1 MTEIVWDE
9 FRLVRAIA
17 EARSLA
23 GAADALG
30 INHST
35 VFRRLGA
42 LEKTIGARLF
52 ERSRAG
58 YAPTAA
64 GEKMVELANRIA
76 DDIVDLERKI
86 TGQDLRPS
94 GDLRVTTNDALL
106 VHLLS
111 EVFVGFRAAY
121 PEINLD
127 IVVGNEPLN
136 LSKRDADI
144 AVRATERPPESL
156 IGRRLAGI
164 RWAIYTSSGQAPKSF
179 SAPDAR
185 RYDWIGLS
193 DGIGGQR
200 PTRWLLEHAGAERIV
215 YRLNTVLGLA
225 EAVAAGG
232 GMALIP
238 CFIGAVMPGLTRVA
252 FPEPEIEAGLWLLT
266 HPDLKNTARVRAF
279 MDYTAAEI
287 GKRRPLIECTGD
299 PVSSNRK

>member
-17 EARSLA
+17 DARSLA

-52 ERSRAG
+52 ERSRTG
-58 YAPTAA
+58 FAPTAA

-76 DDIVDLERKI
+76 DEIVDLERKI

-127 IVVGNEPLN
+127 IVVSNEPLN

-164 RWAIYTSSGQAPKSF
+164 RWAIYAASREAPKTFTASY
-179 SAPDAR
+179 AR
-185 RYDWIGLS
+185 RYNWIGLS
-193 DGIGGQR
+193 DGIGGPR

-238 CFIGAVMPGLTRVA
+238 CFIGAVTPGLTRVG
-252 FPEPEIEAGLWLLT
+252 FPDPEIEAGLWLLT

-287 GKRRPLIECTGD
+287 AKRRPLIECSREAG
-299 PVSSNRK
+299 SANGG

>member
-1 MTEIVWDE
+1 MADIVWDE
-9 FRLVRAIA
+9 FRLVRAVA

-42 LEKTIGARLF
+42 LEKAMGARLF
-52 ERSRAG
+52 ERSRTG

-76 DDIVDLERKI
+76 DEIVELERKI

-94 GDLRVTTNDALL
+94 GDLRVTTNDTLL

-111 EVFVGFRAAY
+111 EVFVGFRRAF

-144 AVRATERPPESL
+144 AVRATERPPENL

-164 RWAIYTSSGQAPKSF
+164 RWAIYAASGEAPKNF
-179 SAPDAR
+179 TAADAR
-185 RYDWIGLS
+185 RYDWVGLS
-193 DGIGGQR
+193 DGIGGPR
-200 PTRWLLEHAGAERIV
+200 PTRWLLEHAGAARIV
-215 YRLNTVLGLA
+215 YKLNTVLGLA

-238 CFIGAVMPGLTRVA
+238 CFIGDAAPGLARVG

-287 GKRRPLIECTGD
+287 AKRRSVIECSAEAAKNG
-299 PVSSNRK
+299 K

>member
-1 MTEIVWDE
+1 MADIAWDE

-23 GAADALG
+23 GAADTLG

-42 LEKTIGARLF
+42 LEKAMGARLF
-52 ERSRAG
+52 ERSRTG

-64 GEKMVELANRIA
+64 GEKMVDLANRISEE
-76 DDIVDLERKI
+76 IVDLERKI

-94 GDLRVTTNDALL
+94 GDLRVTTNDTLL

-111 EVFVGFRAAY
+111 EIFAGFRRTY

-127 IVVGNEPLN
+127 IVVANEALN

-144 AVRATERPPESL
+144 AVRATDRPPESL

-164 RWAIYTSSGQAPKSF
+164 RWGIFAPSAEAPKNF
-179 SAPDAR
+179 DPMDAR
-185 RYDWIGLS
+185 RYRWIGLS
-193 DGIGGQR
+193 DGIGG
-200 PTRWLLEHAGAERIV
+200 PKPARWLLDHAGPEQVV

-225 EAVAAGG
+225 EAVGAGAG
-232 GMALIP
+232 FALIP
-238 CFIGAVMPGLTRVA
+238 CFIGAAAPGVTRIG
-252 FPEPEIEAGLWLLT
+252 FPNPEIEHGLWLLT
-266 HPDLKNTARVRAF
+266 HPDLKNSARVRAF
-279 MDYTAAEI
+279 MDYAAQEI
-287 GKRRPLIECTGD
+287 GKRRSIIECSEE
-299 PVSSNRK
+299 PVRLRA